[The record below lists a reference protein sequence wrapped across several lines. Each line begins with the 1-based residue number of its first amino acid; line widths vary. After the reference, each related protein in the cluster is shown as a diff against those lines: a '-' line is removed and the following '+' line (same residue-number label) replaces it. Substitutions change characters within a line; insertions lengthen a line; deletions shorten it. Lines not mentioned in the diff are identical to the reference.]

1 MKLYEL
7 TTELV
12 KLSDDLATPEEQA
25 LAQAHWDSLQMA
37 FEQKV
42 ETICKVI
49 KDKEAEQEALDAEAK
64 RLIGRA
70 RVAARS
76 IEWLRNY
83 LKVNMDAAGI
93 PKIKT
98 VLFGISLSDSGVKVV
113 VNSISEV
120 PKDFVKT
127 TITTVPDKEKI
138 AEHFKATGEIVP
150 GVTIEQGKTL
160 RIT

>member
-1 MKLYEL
+1 MRLYEL

-49 KDKEAEQEALDAEAK
+49 KEKEVEQEALDAEAK

-76 IEWLRNY
+76 IDWLRNY
-83 LKVNMDAAGI
+83 LKVNMESAGI

-98 VLFGISLSDSGVKVV
+98 TLFGVSLFDSAPRVV
-113 VNSISEV
+113 INAISEV

-127 TITTVPDKEKI
+127 TITTVPDKDKI
-138 AEHFKATGEIVP
+138 SEHFKTTGEVLP
-150 GVTIEQGKTL
+150 GVSIEQGKSL
-160 RIT
+160 RIS